1 MSTPAATRTAATRES
16 LREDLQRLGLERGD
30 VALVR
35 ADVGEIG
42 RVKGG
47 TGDSLIGALR
57 DAVGNEGTLV
67 ALAFTRTQF
76 LWRLD
81 RDHVFNEKTPST
93 AGALARLFLEQ
104 PDAVR
109 SRHPTNSFVALG
121 ARAAEIT
128 AGHDETTS
136 SFEPM
141 GKIVAR
147 RGKQVLIGC
156 SRSSP
161 GFTTVHWAQ
170 HVLGLDRRS
179 ILCGWFGSRYEKD
192 GAVRIFKRSDIGG
205 CSRGFGKLYEDYERA
220 GLLRKGLV
228 GKAESMLIEA
238 APAYALEHALLSKD
252 PRAVFCDDPLCA
264 FCRGSWLFNK
274 GEMLRFYPRYA
285 WHLLRTRL
293 SARARAGAEAARP
306 DAQ

>member
-1 MSTPAATRTAATRES
+1 MSTPPAIRPAATRET
-16 LREDLQRLGLERGD
+16 LREDLERLGLQRGD

-47 TGDSLIGALR
+47 TGDALLGALR
-57 DAVGNEGTLV
+57 DAVGAEGTLV

-81 RDHVFNEKTPST
+81 RDYVFDEKTPPT
-93 AGALARLFLEQ
+93 TGALARLFLDQ

-109 SRHPTNSFVALG
+109 SRHPTNSFVAIG
-121 ARAAEIT
+121 ARAAEVL

-141 GKIVAR
+141 GRIVEA

-156 SRSSP
+156 TRSSP

-179 ILCGWFGSRYEKD
+179 ILAGWFGSRYRRD
-192 GAVRIFKRSDIGG
+192 GQVRVFKRRDIGG
-205 CSRGFGKLYEDYERA
+205 CSHGFGKLYAEYEKE
-220 GLLRKGLV
+220 GLLRTGRV
-228 GKAESMLIEA
+228 GQAESMLVEA
-238 APAYALEHALLSKD
+238 PAAYALELRRLSED
-252 PRAVFCDDPLCA
+252 PRAVFCDDALCP
-264 FCRGSWLFNK
+264 FCRGSWLYNK
-274 GEMLRFYPRYA
+274 RDMLSFYPRYA
-285 WHLLRTRL
+285 WHRLRKLVSRGRTP
-293 SARARAGAEAARP
+293 STA
-306 DAQ
+306 